1 MEAWFAFERKIC
13 RFLLLIS
20 GITLAVMLLFT
31 VTDVLMRA
39 FGKPILGGFE
49 IISFL
54 GAVVI
59 GFALPYTSL
68 YKGHVAVDFFLEIVP
83 KNVSSWMQIATR
95 ILVIILFIFHPDKF
109 RPDAD
114 ENGYT
119 GISHALLPDII
130 RAGVLLSDSV
140 LHALFADCPDLG
152 GPAWVKSRPA

>member
-68 YKGHVAVDFFLEIVP
+68 YNGHVAVDFFLEIVP

-95 ILVIILFIFHPDKF
+95 ILVIILFIWMGWNFILISFDLMRTKTVTPVF
-109 RPDAD
+109 RMPF
-114 ENGYT
+114 YP
-119 GISHALLPDII
+119 ISFGLAFCCLIQCFTLYSQIVRIWGDRH
-130 RAGVLLSDSV
+130 G
-140 LHALFADCPDLG
+140 
-152 GPAWVKSRPA
+152 

>member
-20 GITLAVMLLFT
+20 GIVLAVMLLFT
-31 VTDVLMRA
+31 ITDVLMRA
-39 FGKPILGGFE
+39 FSKPILGGFE

-83 KNVSSWMQIATR
+83 QKVSTWMQIITR
-95 ILVIILFIFHPDKF
+95 IMVIVLFIWMGWNFILMSLDLIRTKTVTPVF
-109 RPDAD
+109 RMPF
-114 ENGYT
+114 YP
-119 GISHALLPDII
+119 ISFGLAFCCLGQCFTLLLQIVRIGKD
-130 RAGVLLSDSV
+130 RDG
-140 LHALFADCPDLG
+140 
-152 GPAWVKSRPA
+152 